1 MLTRRTVLK
10 GVAAASVAALVV
22 TLPQE
27 ESPVVWDTNDWRDG
41 MPVLDDRLD
50 AMPLPEIRGDFRA
63 RYITGPGEWGIM
75 RRHDFHRVKLQA

>member
-41 MPVLDDRLD
+41 MPVLDDKLD
-50 AMPLPEIRGDFRA
+50 ALRYEA
-63 RYITGPGEWGIM
+63 RYLTGPRLRNNWYVM
-75 RRHDFHRVKLQA
+75 HRHNVIHSTPVR

>member
-41 MPVLDDRLD
+41 MPVRDDKLD
-50 AMPLPEIRGDFRA
+50 ALRYEA
-63 RYITGPGEWGIM
+63 RYLTGPRLRNNWYVH
-75 RRHDFHRVKLQA
+75 RHNVIHSTPVR